1 MDQTIFT
8 ALKVEDLIGMITD
21 RLMSLLLLKTQE
33 KTKDP
38 QPEDLLSIEDIQGIF
53 NVSKVTV
60 HKWKKKGLIP
70 FYKMNRKVYFK
81 KSEVIDSMKHKKRKM
96 EV

>member
-1 MDQTIFT
+1 MSAIFT
-8 ALKVEDLIGMITD
+8 SLNVEELTEIFKKCITEAF
-21 RLMSLLLLKTQE
+21 SLNTKEISQE
-33 KTKDP
+33 SPKD
-38 QPEDLLSIEDIQGIF
+38 DLLNIEDIQKIF

-81 KSEVIDSMKHKKRKM
+81 KSEVINSMSHKKRKM